1 MLKEKGQNRWVTLSE
16 NGIVILRLKSV
27 FTKCFGSSGDEEVNP
42 TARVTKRKRTSN
54 KPEGVRVKNVRTPIL
69 SNRGVS
75 RQTRQT

>member
-16 NGIVILRLKSV
+16 NGTGILRLKSV
-27 FTKCFGSSGDEEVNP
+27 FTKCFGSSGDEEVNL
-42 TARVTKRKRTSN
+42 TGRVPKRKQTRE
-54 KPEGVRVKNVRTPIL
+54 KLEAVRVKNVRTPIL